1 MVRAFPCARKD
12 SNWTESERSGMC
24 ISLGFTPHPLKMR
37 CKRHVVIHVNR
48 VCTGLRSLQLGI
60 YLGGP
65 SPSFLVLRTYDER
78 PQEKPTGQSQV
89 ASRHQCTLIL
99 SLCQVRAGKLATL
112 ASRSHRPLSQCQC
125 IEECNLGSV
134 IANDLSSVT
143 CLQCHL
149 TIINGSP
156 SEPARRSL
164 DAYAAAAPSSG
175 AAKGPAGPTRVCIGV
190 VSFPTAK
197 ERNQSQWLNVFAV
210 AWRG

>member
-1 MVRAFPCARKD
+1 MLSYTLIVFAPGCDHSSLVFILEGRPRLFWSSVLTTRDLKKNLQAR
-12 SNWTESERSGMC
+12 
-24 ISLGFTPHPLKMR
+24 
-37 CKRHVVIHVNR
+37 
-48 VCTGLRSLQLGI
+48 
-60 YLGGP
+60 
-65 SPSFLVLRTYDER
+65 
-78 PQEKPTGQSQV
+78 SQCG
-89 ASRHQCTLIL
+89 SRHQCALIL

-156 SEPARRSL
+156 SEPAQRSL
-164 DAYAAAAPSSG
+164 DVYAAAAPSSG
-175 AAKGPAGPTRVCIGV
+175 AAKGPAGPTRVCIAV
-190 VSFPTAK
+190 ASFPTAK